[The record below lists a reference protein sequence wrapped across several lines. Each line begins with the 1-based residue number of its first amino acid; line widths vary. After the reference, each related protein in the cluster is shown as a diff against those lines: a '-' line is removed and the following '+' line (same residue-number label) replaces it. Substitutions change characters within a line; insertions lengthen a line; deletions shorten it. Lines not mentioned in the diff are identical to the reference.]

1 MADKKG
7 AGAPTSFAEGMQG
20 VLAAITA
27 TMTAPDAQPHVPLLM
42 DLQKAILGAV
52 HSSGAKPGGPA
63 GAPPGGAP
71 PGGAPPGGAPAPPGG
86 GGMNL
91 GKLMGSGGGGPSA
104 GPEGGPSSTGASAD
118 DIRRMVGAQ
127 AETAG

>member
-7 AGAPTSFAEGMQG
+7 GGAPTSFAEGMQG
-20 VLAAITA
+20 ILGAITA

-42 DLQKAILGAV
+42 DMQKAVLGAL
-52 HSSGAKPGGPA
+52 HSSGQKPGAGGPPA
-63 GAPPGGAP
+63 PPPGGAP
-71 PGGAPPGGAPAPPGG
+71 PPGP

-91 GKLMGSGGGGPSA
+91 GKLQGQGGGPP
-104 GPEGGPSSTGASAD
+104 GPGGAGGPSPSGASAD

>member
-7 AGAPTSFAEGMQG
+7 GGAPTSFAEGMQG
-20 VLAAITA
+20 ILGAITA

-42 DLQKAILGAV
+42 DMQKAVLGAL
-52 HSSGAKPGGPA
+52 HSSGQKPGAPA
-63 GAPPGGAP
+63 GGPPAPPPGGAP
-71 PGGAPPGGAPAPPGG
+71 PPGP

-91 GKLMGSGGGGPSA
+91 GKLQGQGGGPP
-104 GPEGGPSSTGASAD
+104 GPGGAGGPSPSGASAD